1 MKGDGNC
8 YLRCIAFVLT
18 GSEDDHL
25 RIRNF
30 IIDHMRKLD
39 SKLQEYIN
47 STVETYLDESNMNQN
62 QIWATDAE
70 IMGTGTANALGID
83 VYLYTWNSK
92 MGKEWLRYPSSFTLV
107 SPRTDHAI
115 YLDNPNGNPFDV
127 VLDVGI

>member
-8 YLRCIAFVLT
+8 YLRCIEFVLT

-30 IIDHMRKLD
+30 IIDHMRKLG
-39 SKLQEYIN
+39 SKLEEYIN

-70 IMGTGTANALGID
+70 IMGLGID

-92 MGKEWLRYPSSFTLV
+92 TGKEWLRYPSSFTLV
-107 SPRTDHAI
+107 SPRTNDAI
-115 YLDNPNGNPFDV
+115 YLYHPNGNHFDV